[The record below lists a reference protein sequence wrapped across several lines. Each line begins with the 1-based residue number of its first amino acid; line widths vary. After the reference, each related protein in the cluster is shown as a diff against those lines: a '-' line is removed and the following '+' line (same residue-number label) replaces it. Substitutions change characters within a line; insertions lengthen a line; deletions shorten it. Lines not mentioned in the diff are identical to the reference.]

1 MWTFIIIVSGVILSV
16 YGLTQSIRQRKH
28 PQEKKNEMSAHKNVS
43 QKRNVERY
51 YNDKNDD
58 DGEMS
63 EEEMIAED
71 YYFYSRVSNLSYPLF
86 AVFCAK

>member
-1 MWTFIIIVSGVILSV
+1 MWTFIILVSGVVLSV

-28 PQEKKNEMSAHKNVS
+28 PQEKKNDISANKNAS
-43 QKRNVERY
+43 RKRNIERC

-58 DGEMS
+58 DGEMT

-71 YYFYSRVSNLSYPLF
+71 YYFYSD
-86 AVFCAK
+86 KE